1 MKGEKISFAFGTIF
15 LFSLSLDPFYHAY
28 WPFQVR
34 TVLSNVSR
42 IEEIVVSDITADGM
56 EDLIVTMDNGT
67 AGGKDIVA
75 LSGIGFQVLW
85 IHTVSAGT
93 TLK

>member
-1 MKGEKISFAFGTIF
+1 M
-15 LFSLSLDPFYHAY
+15 
-28 WPFQVR
+28 
-34 TVLSNVSR
+34 LSNVSR
-42 IEEIVVSDITADGM
+42 IEEVVVSDMTADGM

-67 AGGKDIVA
+67 AGGGKDIVA
-75 LSGIGFQVLW
+75 LNGIGFQVLW